1 MAKDMSNVG
10 VLSGSL
16 GAIICLI
23 VGIGLLMYMVDHK
36 DHPLLTSQTPAKA
49 AAVTTNVTAVKTTVA
64 TNNPVKIHREKKE
77 EIDQKTGKTEKSL
90 NRFGL
95 TMSNSVRIVVQK

>member
-23 VGIGLLMYMVDHK
+23 VGIGLGMYFLDHK
-36 DHPLLTSQTPAKA
+36 NKLPSP
-49 AAVTTNVTAVKTTVA
+49 VTILVPSITNVTAVKTVVA
-64 TNNPVKIHREKKE
+64 TNEPVMVHEEKKE